1 MAIRYE
7 GTVRPIIHYDQLLN
21 LKLKTPI
28 SGGGQYMIP
37 VIMKHVFFAVRNYV
51 IGYLLL

>member
-7 GTVRPIIHYDQLLN
+7 GTVRSIIHYDQLLN
-21 LKLKTPI
+21 LKSKTPI
-28 SGGGQYMIP
+28 SGTGQYMIT
-37 VIMKHVFFAVRNYV
+37 VIRKNVFFAVRDYV